1 MKYSDE
7 LLLHFTCDKCSMWWS
22 IAISDNWNPTQD
34 VPVGRSWFC
43 PWCGHK
49 HDEPH
54 EKIQE

>member
-1 MKYSDE
+1 
-7 LLLHFTCDKCSMWWS
+7 MWWS

-49 HDEPH
+49 HEEPH
-54 EKIQE
+54 EKIPEQLSGRAEDC